1 MSSSAVPGFIGVRS
15 GVRRFHPGLL
25 GSLGCA
31 LGIVRFIR
39 GRWVHRGAP
48 WWSSG
53 SSGVAEFIGVDG
65 FIGVLS
71 WVRQVPPGSCTGFIR
86 VRPVGRRF
94 LPALI
99 GVRPGGR
106 WVHPVSLNSLGF
118 HSGSLS
124 SLGYAV
130 GSCGSAG
137 VAELIWVCPNGR

>member
-1 MSSSAVPGFIGVRS
+1 M
-15 GVRRFHPGLL
+15 
-25 GSLGCA
+25 
-31 LGIVRFIR
+31 
-39 GRWVHRGAP
+39 
-48 WWSSG
+48 
-53 SSGVAEFIGVDG
+53 
-65 FIGVLS
+65 LS

-99 GVRPGGR
+99 GVHPGGR
-106 WVHPVSLNSLGF
+106 RVHPVSLNSLGSSLGF